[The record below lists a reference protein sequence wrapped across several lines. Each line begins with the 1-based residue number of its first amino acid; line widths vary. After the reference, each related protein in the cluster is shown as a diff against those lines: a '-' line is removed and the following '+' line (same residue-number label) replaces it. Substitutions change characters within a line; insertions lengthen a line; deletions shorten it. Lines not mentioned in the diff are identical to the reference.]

1 LVIFPSNKDI
11 STPPF
16 PTNTA
21 PHSAHRQWLSRAP
34 PNKGG
39 QFCLALQCTLDG
51 QYRSESVQELQQPHS
66 VSFRR
71 LSLLKQIAFT
81 DKQPYSTTLN
91 IPGAID
97 MDVINVTIVLHEPML
112 HDEILKGLYSVA
124 DILPD
129 FRQRTILVVE
139 IMEGQGDG

>member
-1 LVIFPSNKDI
+1 
-11 STPPF
+11 
-16 PTNTA
+16 
-21 PHSAHRQWLSRAP
+21 
-34 PNKGG
+34 
-39 QFCLALQCTLDG
+39 
-51 QYRSESVQELQQPHS
+51 
-66 VSFRR
+66 
-71 LSLLKQIAFT
+71 
-81 DKQPYSTTLN
+81 
-91 IPGAID
+91 